1 MCSRKLEIVSLPDE
15 ILGRIFQK
23 LPVEERGLLAPVSR
37 QFQRVAE
44 DPYYW
49 LYMTVAGCKGSTQ
62 QVCRVLRRASF
73 LRRLEIQDRSDANDL
88 LACVAKHARNLNSLT
103 MLRCRGYP
111 GQKRPSLKAELVCR
125 VLRRCGRLR
134 RLVSEGHKLLG
145 RNVLQEVL
153 SRALSGALK
162 SGNVQCAVR
171 VSDLL

>member
-1 MCSRKLEIVSLPDE
+1 MCSRRVGIESLPDE

-49 LYMTVAGCKGSTQ
+49 LYMTVVSCKGSTQ

-73 LRRLEIQDRSDANDL
+73 LRWLEIQDRSDANDL

-134 RLVSEGHKLLG
+134 RLVSEGHLLLG
-145 RNVLQEVL
+145 RKVVQEILSRVL
-153 SRALSGALK
+153 SRALK
-162 SGNVQCAVR
+162 SGTVDWTV
-171 VSDLL
+171 V